1 MLPRQ
6 MCTRRAG
13 APALCS
19 LRPTLGRRVRA
30 ERTEL
35 RLSATSV
42 SLPRSKIGKAAA
54 AGVYCNAIKIL
65 AGGATR
71 PPAAAPLP
79 LCSSAEPLHRQKNL
93 LEIIGAGSEGKRVDA
108 RLGRG
113 DVVG

>member
-1 MLPRQ
+1 ME
-6 MCTRRAG
+6 CD
-13 APALCS
+13 
-19 LRPTLGRRVRA
+19 A

-65 AGGATR
+65 AGGAPQ
-71 PPAAAPLP
+71 PPAGGAVAVV
-79 LCSSAEPLHRQKNL
+79 SSEPLRRQKNL
-93 LEIIGAGSEGKRVDA
+93 LEIMGAGSEGKRVDA